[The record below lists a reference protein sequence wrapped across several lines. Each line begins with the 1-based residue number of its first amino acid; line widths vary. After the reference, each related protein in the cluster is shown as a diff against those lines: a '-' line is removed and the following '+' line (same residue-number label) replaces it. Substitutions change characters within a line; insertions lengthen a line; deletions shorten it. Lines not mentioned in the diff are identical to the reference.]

1 MNIIRLVTLLTI
13 WTVTLHAQTNSD
25 YDRDGFR
32 FSLQVQAQREG
43 DLYRYDYTLRQV
55 DTGRSIYRQL
65 KRFALVFPDG
75 VGLRHLKEISTGE
88 WSVEGRGL
96 YDEPALAQSVYQL
109 RLRPGYDLTP
119 DGDGTSRG
127 ESDYRFTLISPCSPS
142 QGQWIATGEDTY
154 DFADTQV
161 PCNCSQ
167 QAGVDESR
175 EPESLSERETPAKTG
190 SLRVTRTEI
199 IVETDTILRVRLEDR
214 LSSEGSASG
223 DSFTATLVDDLM
235 AGDQRVLPAGTVFQG
250 RVVSATPAAKGNK
263 PGSLSIAFEKV
274 RLPSGRTI
282 DIDAEPRSID
292 EKIDAEGRISR
303 SGSKR
308 VAIFVGGGA
317 AGGAAIGAIAGG
329 GKGAGIGAAI
339 GAGVGIL
346 SSVLVKGPEVNIER
360 GTLFGLYLTEP
371 LRIPNAG
378 LRSPNRSRQPGK

>member
-1 MNIIRLVTLLTI
+1 MNIIKLVTLLTI
-13 WTVTLHAQTNSD
+13 STVTLYAQTNQD
-25 YDRDGFR
+25 YDRDSFR
-32 FSLQVQAQREG
+32 FSLQVQIQREG

-55 DTGRSIYRQL
+55 DTGRSVYRQL
-65 KRFALVFPDG
+65 KQFALVFPDG

-96 YDEPALAQSVYQL
+96 YDEPVLAQSVYQL
-109 RLRPGYDLTP
+109 RLRPGYALTP
-119 DGDGTSRG
+119 DGDHTSRG
-127 ESDYRFTLISPCSPS
+127 ESDYRFTLTSPCSPS
-142 QGQWIATGEDTY
+142 QGQWIATGEDIY
-154 DFADTQV
+154 DFADIQV

-167 QAGVDESR
+167 QTGINESK
-175 EPESLSERETPAKTG
+175 ESDSFQKETPTG

-199 IVETDTILRVRLEDR
+199 IVETDTILRVRLDER
-214 LSSEGSASG
+214 LSSKDSASG
-223 DSFTATLVDDLM
+223 DSFTALLVDDLM
-235 AGDQRVLPAGTVFQG
+235 AGDQRVLPSGTVFQG
-250 RVVSATPAAKGNK
+250 RVVSAIPAAKGNK
-263 PGSLSIAFEKV
+263 PGSLSIAFEKL

-282 DIDAEPRSID
+282 NIDAEPRSID

-308 VAIFVGGGA
+308 VAIFVGSGA

-378 LRSPNRSRQPGK
+378 LRPSTRSRQSR